1 MDERQHILKGLLG
14 LDAVEASVID
24 ALARRFDLRS
34 YAGIELCREGDE
46 AERFWILGSGEI
58 SVVRQLSSR
67 RPCEVAVLR
76 PTTLV
81 GFSGLMG
88 ITHRSATLNAAGSI
102 DVLEMTTEDAIALLD
117 TPGSRVSSAFRRAV
131 IAAASRQ
138 VSTANK
144 NIAKLA
150 VEVGLA
156 TPVISEE
163 TLLAA
168 QTLH

>member
-1 MDERQHILKGLLG
+1 MDERQHILKGLPG
-14 LDAVEASVID
+14 LDAVEDSVID
-24 ALARRFDLRS
+24 ALARRFDLRN
-34 YAGIELCREGDE
+34 YTGIELCREGD
-46 AERFWILGSGEI
+46 AVDRFWVLGSGEI

-81 GFSGLMG
+81 GFAGLMG
-88 ITHRSATLNAAGSI
+88 ITNRSATLSASGSI
-102 DVLEMTTEDAIALLD
+102 DVLEMTTEEAVALLE
-117 TPGSRVSSAFRRAV
+117 TQGSRVSSAFRRSV

-150 VEVGLA
+150 IEVGLA

-163 TLLAA
+163 ALLAA

>member
-1 MDERQHILKGLLG
+1 MDERQHILKGLPG
-14 LDAVEASVID
+14 LDAVEDSVID
-24 ALARRFDLRS
+24 ALARRFDLRN
-34 YAGIELCREGDE
+34 YTGIELCREGD
-46 AERFWILGSGEI
+46 AVDRFWVLGSGEI

-81 GFSGLMG
+81 GFAGLMG
-88 ITHRSATLNAAGSI
+88 ITNRSATLSASGSI
-102 DVLEMTTEDAIALLD
+102 DVLEMTTEEAVALLE
-117 TPGSRVSSAFRRAV
+117 TQGSRVSSAFRRSV

-150 VEVGLA
+150 IEVGLA

-163 TLLAA
+163 ALLAA
-168 QTLH
+168 QTRH

>member
-1 MDERQHILKGLLG
+1 MDERQHILKGLPG
-14 LDAVEASVID
+14 LDAVEDSVID
-24 ALARRFDLRS
+24 ALARRFDLRN
-34 YAGIELCREGDE
+34 YTGIELCREGD
-46 AERFWILGSGEI
+46 AVDRFWVLGSGEI

-67 RPCEVAVLR
+67 RPSEVAVLR

-81 GFSGLMG
+81 GFAGLMG
-88 ITHRSATLNAAGSI
+88 ITNRSATLSASGSI
-102 DVLEMTTEDAIALLD
+102 DVLEMTTEEAVALLE
-117 TPGSRVSSAFRRAV
+117 TQGSRVSSAFRRSV

-150 VEVGLA
+150 IEVGLA

-163 TLLAA
+163 ALLAA